1 MTFKSVAISAVA
13 SPVLRNP
20 HVKRPQT
27 LVHLLQSCI
36 SGQTHHLHLQPI
48 HAQSIISG
56 LRSDLFFNNL
66 LLNGYSKSGLL
77 GYAQK
82 LFERMP
88 ERNLIS
94 WSSMISMYTQHNR
107 EEEAL
112 CLFSSFR
119 RSSSDIPN
127 EFILASVLRACV
139 QSGAFDHAAQVHGLV
154 AKSGFD
160 SDVFAGTALINFY
173 TKIGSMDEAMLIFH
187 ELPVTNSVTWTAVIT
202 GYSQIGKSVTSLQLF
217 NQMKESGVQPDRFV
231 LSSVISAC
239 SALEFLEGGRQ
250 IHGYVYRSGTEMD
263 VSINNVLIDLYCK
276 CCKVRIARRLF
287 DWMVVKNL
295 VSWTTMVAGYMQ
307 NSFDLEAM
315 DLFLEM
321 SKLGWRP
328 DGFACTSILCSCGSL
343 IALQQGKQVH
353 GYAIKAKLESD
364 KYVNNGLIDMYAKCG
379 SLVNA
384 RAVFDAMVE
393 HGVISYNA
401 MIEGYAM
408 HEELVE
414 AFTLFNRMR
423 SGSLHP
429 SLLTYVSL
437 LGLSASLSAID
448 LSKQIHC
455 LVIKAGAALDLYAGS
470 ALVDVYSKCLCTDDA
485 RAVFD
490 EVDQR
495 DLVVW
500 NAMIFGYAQNA
511 RGEEALKLFHKLCV
525 TGMGPNEFTFVAL
538 VTVASNLASLFHGLQ
553 FHSQII
559 KAGLDFDPHVSNA
572 LIDMYAKCGCIEEA
586 WVLFDST
593 RGRDVVRWNSMISR
607 YAQHG
612 HAEEALKVFQLMRHE
627 DIEPNYVTFVGV
639 LSACGHAGLT
649 EEGLCHFHSMKDKY
663 VIEPGMEHYAS
674 VVTLLGRA
682 GKLQEAKEFIEQMPI
697 EPAAVVWRS
706 LLSACRVFGNVDL
719 GRYAAEMSILK
730 DPKQSGP
737 YVLLSNIFASKGM
750 WADADKVRRGMDYIG
765 AVKEPGYSWV
775 EVLKEVHVFIARG
788 REHPEA
794 DMIYLVLDG
803 LMQLIK
809 FFGYEP
815 DTTELLMDEIND

>member
-1 MTFKSVAISAVA
+1 MTFESTAVSAVA
-13 SPVLRNP
+13 SPLLRNS

-27 LVHLLQSCI
+27 IVHLLRSCI
-36 SGQTHHLHLQPI
+36 SGQTPRLHLQPI
-48 HAQSIISG
+48 HAQSIIAG
-56 LRSDLFFNNL
+56 LRSDLFVNNL

-77 GYAQK
+77 GHAQK
-82 LFERMP
+82 VFEGMP
-88 ERNLIS
+88 ERNMIS
-94 WSSMISMYTQHNR
+94 WSSTISMYTQHCR

-112 CLFSSFR
+112 YLFSSFR
-119 RSSSDIPN
+119 RSSSESPN

-139 QSGAFDHAAQVHGLV
+139 QSGAVDHAAQVHGLA

-160 SDVFAGTALINFY
+160 SDVFVGTALINFY
-173 TKIGSMDEAMLIFH
+173 TKIGSMDEAMSIFY

-202 GYSQIGKSVTSLQLF
+202 GYSQIGKSATSLRLF
-217 NQMKESGVQPDRFV
+217 NQMKESGVPPDRFV
-231 LSSVISAC
+231 LSTVVRAC
-239 SALEFLEGGRQ
+239 SALDFLDGGRQ
-250 IHGYVYRSGTEMD
+250 IHGYAYRSGTEMD

-276 CCKVRIARRLF
+276 CSKVRIARRLF

-295 VSWTTMVAGYMQ
+295 VSWTTMIAGYMQ
-307 NSFDLEAM
+307 NSSDLEAM

-321 SKLGWRP
+321 IKLGWQP
-328 DGFACTSILCSCGSL
+328 DGFACTSILSSCGSL
-343 IALQQGKQVH
+343 MASNQGKQVH
-353 GYAIKAKLESD
+353 AYAIKAKLESD
-364 KYVNNGLIDMYAKCG
+364 EYVSNGLVDMYAKCG
-379 SLVNA
+379 YLVDA
-384 RAVFDAMVE
+384 RAVFDAMIE
-393 HGVISYNA
+393 HNVISYNA
-401 MIEGYAM
+401 MIEGYAR

-414 AFTLFNRMR
+414 AIALFNGMR
-423 SGSLHP
+423 SGSPHP

-448 LSKQIHC
+448 LSNQIHC
-455 LVIKAGAALDLYAGS
+455 LVIKAGVALDLYAGS

-490 EVDQR
+490 EMDQR

-500 NAMIFGYAQNA
+500 NAMIFGYTQNA
-511 RGEEALKLFHKLCV
+511 QGEEALKLFHQLCV
-525 TGMGPNEFTFVAL
+525 AGMRPNEFTFVAL

-593 RGRDVVRWNSMISR
+593 HGRDVVCWNSMISR

-627 DIEPNYVTFVGV
+627 EIEPSYVTFVGV
-639 LSACGHAGLT
+639 LSACSHAGLT

-663 VIEPGMEHYAS
+663 GIKPGMEHYAS

-697 EPAAVVWRS
+697 EPAAVLWRS
-706 LLSACRVFGNVDL
+706 LLSACREFGNVDL
-719 GRYAAEMSILK
+719 GRYAAEMAILK
-730 DPKQSGP
+730 DPKDSGP
-737 YVLLSNIFASKGM
+737 YVLLSNIFASRGM
-750 WADADKVRRGMDYIG
+750 WADAEKVRKGMDYIG
-765 AVKEPGYSWV
+765 AVKEPGYSWI
-775 EVLKEVHVFIARG
+775 EVMKEVHVFIARG
-788 REHPEA
+788 REHPKA
-794 DMIYLVLDG
+794 DLIYLVLDG

-809 FFGYEP
+809 VSAHEP
-815 DTTELLMDEIND
+815 ETTELLMGDLNG